1 MEMAKEK
8 WGVDGYGTMKGLIR
22 LRSGKENSGENN
34 GGGVLEVEKR
44 LNNDL
49 SRFEMIYPS
58 SGDEHS
64 LENRVDEQ
72 DLQITHLEE
81 QNLSFKERI
90 FLMERE
96 LSDLRQRVVCL
107 ETEGNGAGD
116 RESENFNGI
125 DVCSEKSVGNGDH

>member
-1 MEMAKEK
+1 MAKEK

-22 LRSGKENSGENN
+22 LRSGK
-34 GGGVLEVEKR
+34 VEVEKR

-49 SRFEMIYPS
+49 SSRFEMIFPS

-81 QNLSFKERI
+81 QNLLFKERI

-96 LSDLRQRVVCL
+96 LDDLRRRVACL
-107 ETEGNGAGD
+107 ETEGIGAGD
-116 RESENFNGI
+116 RESENYNGR
-125 DVCSEKSVGNGDH
+125 DVCSEKSIGNG